1 MKYIEPFELDFIIML
16 NTVMK
21 FLMSI
26 ASKSCNTL
34 KSNMLEYELNMVG
47 EQFNFRLDAQ
57 YSKKLKIAAEDK
69 EMKPSSLA
77 AEIIKKSLDFWEK
90 KRERKEITQA
100 RFIISKY
107 MNMLDISNIDKS
119 IEDIASYILGE
130 MKIQVGILNFDEFE
144 KRIMKWNKE
153 NGIKLIKFEE
163 KDSIIYMS
171 QHDLGENWS
180 MLQNKIYC
188 KMFDK
193 FGKTVI
199 SNEFDST
206 TFSIT
211 LANPN

>member
-1 MKYIEPFELDFIIML
+1 
-16 NTVMK
+16 MK

-163 KDSIIYMS
+163 TDSIIYMS

>member
-1 MKYIEPFELDFIIML
+1 
-16 NTVMK
+16 
-21 FLMSI
+21 
-26 ASKSCNTL
+26 
-34 KSNMLEYELNMVG
+34 MLEYELNMVG

-163 KDSIIYMS
+163 TDSIIYMS